1 MLGQLGTS
9 RNLFPTGD
17 LHRLVKKDGTQNV
30 GRSGNLR
37 RFGSLSTKALTS
49 VSVVA
54 IEYRVFL
61 QRSIRRIGRIGQI
74 GQIGQIGRIG
84 RIGQIGRIGRI
95 GYCLVVR
102 FTRLNASGWAN
113 CDLPETISCVWTRPS
128 IVKAYASVISTGRI
142 SPV

>member
-61 QRSIRRIGRIGQI
+61 QRSVRRIGRIGQI
-74 GQIGQIGRIG
+74 GQ
-84 RIGQIGRIGRI
+84 I

-128 IVKAYASVISTGRI
+128 MVKAYASVISTGRI

>member
-61 QRSIRRIGRIGQI
+61 QRSVRRIGRIGQI
-74 GQIGQIGRIG
+74 GQIGQ
-84 RIGQIGRIGRI
+84 I

-128 IVKAYASVISTGRI
+128 MVKAYASVISTGRI